1 MAEAIHPVQKVRV
14 ECVFFAIV
22 EKSFSRLKEL
32 LEQYK
37 VERPEPDFADENVIE
52 RGTVKFRV
60 ET

>member
-1 MAEAIHPVQKVRV
+1 M
-14 ECVFFAIV
+14 CFFAIV